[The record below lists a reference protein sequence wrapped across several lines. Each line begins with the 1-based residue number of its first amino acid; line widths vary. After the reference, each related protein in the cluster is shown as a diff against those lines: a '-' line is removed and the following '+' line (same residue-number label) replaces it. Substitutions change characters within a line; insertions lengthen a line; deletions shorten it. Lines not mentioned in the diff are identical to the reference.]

1 MKTYIKYLVYNYLKS
16 FLFVFSITF
25 CLIII
30 LNILSE
36 VEFFKNYNVE
46 AYFPIY
52 ISILNSAD
60 LIFEMY
66 PFIFLISTQSFFIY
80 LINDNQIQIFKYSG
94 LKNSNIIN
102 IVSILSLIMG
112 IFIITIFYS
121 FSSNLKNIYLELK
134 NKYTSDSEYL
144 AVITKNGL
152 WIKDI
157 DNENVKIINAS
168 KIDGNTLNEVFI
180 SEFDKNYNLIRN
192 IISEKVDV
200 SRKNWL
206 LFNAK
211 IYEKNRSEKLE
222 NLNFYSN
229 FDIKKIN
236 DLYSDLSSLSLI
248 ELFDLRKNYKQINYS
263 TIEVDLQIHKL
274 LSYPFYFTLMTIF
287 ASLIMFN
294 TKKLNNNTL
303 KILVGLFFSVI
314 VYYINNFFYV
324 LGKTEKMPM
333 VVSVWLPLIILSMI
347 NLSMIMK
354 VNHK

>member
-1 MKTYIKYLVYNYLKS
+1 
-16 FLFVFSITF
+16 
-25 CLIII
+25 
-30 LNILSE
+30 
-36 VEFFKNYNVE
+36 
-46 AYFPIY
+46 
-52 ISILNSAD
+52 
-60 LIFEMY
+60 
-66 PFIFLISTQSFFIY
+66 
-80 LINDNQIQIFKYSG
+80 
-94 LKNSNIIN
+94 
-102 IVSILSLIMG
+102 MG

-157 DNENVKIINAS
+157 DNENIKIINAS

-200 SRKNWL
+200 SKKNWL

-211 IYEKNRSEKLE
+211 IYEKNKSEKLN

-248 ELFDLRKNYKQINYS
+248 ELFDLRKNYKVINYS

-324 LGKTEKMPM
+324 LGKTEKIPM
-333 VVSVWLPLIILSMI
+333 VVSVWLPLIILSII

>member
-1 MKTYIKYLVYNYLKS
+1 MKTYIKYLIYNYFKS
-16 FLFVFSITF
+16 FLFVFLITF

-52 ISILNSAD
+52 ISVLNSAD

-94 LKNSNIIN
+94 LKNSNIVN
-102 IVSILSLIMG
+102 IISILSLIMG

-157 DNENVKIINAS
+157 DNGNIKIINAS

-192 IISEKVDV
+192 ITSEKVDV

-206 LFNAK
+206 LLNAK
-211 IYEKNRSEKLE
+211 IYEKNSSKKLDK
-222 NLNFYSN
+222 LNFYSN

-236 DLYSDLSSLSLI
+236 NLYSDLSSLSLI
-248 ELFDLRKNYKQINYS
+248 ELFNLRENYKQINYS
-263 TIEVDLQIHKL
+263 TIEVDLQINKL

-333 VVSVWLPLIILSMI
+333 VVSVWLPLIILSI
-347 NLSMIMK
+347 VNFSMITK

>member
-1 MKTYIKYLVYNYLKS
+1 MKTYIKYLIYNFLKS
-16 FLFVFSITF
+16 FLFVFFIIF

-30 LNILSE
+30 LNVLNEIE
-36 VEFFKNYNVE
+36 YFKNYNVE
-46 AYFPIY
+46 TYFPIY

-66 PFIFLISTQSFFIY
+66 PFIFLLSTQIFFIY

-94 LKNSNIIN
+94 LQNSKIVN
-102 IVSILSLIMG
+102 IVSVLSLLMG
-112 IFIITIFYS
+112 VIIITVFYS
-121 FSSNLKNIYLELK
+121 FSSNLKNLYLELK

-157 DNENVKIINAS
+157 DNGNIKIINAS
-168 KIDGNTLNEVFI
+168 KIDGNTLNDVFI
-180 SEFDKNYNLIRN
+180 SEFDQNYNLTRN
-192 IISEKVDV
+192 IISKKVDV
-200 SRKNWL
+200 SRKNWIL
-206 LFNAK
+206 LDAK
-211 IYEKNRSEKLE
+211 IYEKNTSKKFEKYD
-222 NLNFYSN
+222 FFSN

-294 TKKLNNNTL
+294 TKGLNNNTL
-303 KILVGLFFSVI
+303 KILAGLFFSVV

-333 VVSVWLPLIILSMI
+333 IVSVWLPLIILSMI
-347 NLSMIMK
+347 NLSMIRK
-354 VNHK
+354 VNQK

>member
-1 MKTYIKYLVYNYLKS
+1 
-16 FLFVFSITF
+16 
-25 CLIII
+25 
-30 LNILSE
+30 
-36 VEFFKNYNVE
+36 
-46 AYFPIY
+46 
-52 ISILNSAD
+52 
-60 LIFEMY
+60 
-66 PFIFLISTQSFFIY
+66 
-80 LINDNQIQIFKYSG
+80 
-94 LKNSNIIN
+94 
-102 IVSILSLIMG
+102 MG

-157 DNENVKIINAS
+157 DNGNIKIINAS

-192 IISEKVDV
+192 ITSKKVDV

-206 LFNAK
+206 LLNAK
-211 IYEKNRSEKLE
+211 IYEKNSSKKLDK
-222 NLNFYSN
+222 LNFYSN

-236 DLYSDLSSLSLI
+236 NLYSDLSSLSLI
-248 ELFDLRKNYKQINYS
+248 ELFNLRENYKQINYS
-263 TIEVDLQIHKL
+263 TIEVDLQINKL

-314 VYYINNFFYV
+314 VYYVNNFFYV

-333 VVSVWLPLIILSMI
+333 VVSVWLPLIILSI
-347 NLSMIMK
+347 VNFSMITK

>member
-1 MKTYIKYLVYNYLKS
+1 MKTYIKYLIYNYFKS
-16 FLFVFSITF
+16 FLFVFFITF

-36 VEFFKNYNVE
+36 IEFFKNYNVE
-46 AYFPIY
+46 VYFPIY

-94 LKNSNIIN
+94 LKNSNIVN
-102 IVSILSLIMG
+102 IISILSLIMG

-157 DNENVKIINAS
+157 DNGNIKIINAS

-192 IISEKVDV
+192 ITSKKVDV

-206 LFNAK
+206 LLNAK
-211 IYEKNRSEKLE
+211 IYEKNSSKKLDK
-222 NLNFYSN
+222 LNFYSN

-236 DLYSDLSSLSLI
+236 NLYSDLSSLSLI
-248 ELFDLRKNYKQINYS
+248 ELFNLRENYKQINYS
-263 TIEVDLQIHKL
+263 TIEVDLQINKL

-333 VVSVWLPLIILSMI
+333 VVSVWLPLIILSI
-347 NLSMIMK
+347 VNFSMITK

>member
-1 MKTYIKYLVYNYLKS
+1 MKTYIKYLIYNYFKS
-16 FLFVFSITF
+16 FLFVFLITF

-52 ISILNSAD
+52 ISVLNSAD

-94 LKNSNIIN
+94 LKNSNIVN
-102 IVSILSLIMG
+102 IISILSLIMG

-157 DNENVKIINAS
+157 DNGNIKIINAS

-180 SEFDKNYNLIRN
+180 SEFDKNYN
-192 IISEKVDV
+192 K
-200 SRKNWL
+200 RKGRC
-206 LFNAK
+206 F
-211 IYEKNRSEKLE
+211 
-222 NLNFYSN
+222 
-229 FDIKKIN
+229 
-236 DLYSDLSSLSLI
+236 
-248 ELFDLRKNYKQINYS
+248 Q
-263 TIEVDLQIHKL
+263 
-274 LSYPFYFTLMTIF
+274 
-287 ASLIMFN
+287 
-294 TKKLNNNTL
+294 KKL
-303 KILVGLFFSVI
+303 VI
-314 VYYINNFFYV
+314 
-324 LGKTEKMPM
+324 T
-333 VVSVWLPLIILSMI
+333 
-347 NLSMIMK
+347 
-354 VNHK
+354 